1 MIQSIDM
8 FSDLMQLNSLSM
20 TKLYDIQRKIIL
32 KYLEIKEH
40 LSNT

>member
-1 MIQSIDM
+1 MIQSTDM

-20 TKLYDIQRKIIL
+20 TKLYDIKKKIIL
-32 KYLEIKEH
+32 KYLKIKEY